1 MDHLT
6 PAVSNPQRR
15 RRYSTEFKVRVVQS
29 CGEPG
34 QSVAGVARRHDLNAN
49 LLHKWRKQFKAG
61 PTDFIQLPVP
71 VMLDNESTRSTI
83 CIDLPGGLVVHW
95 PMDRMTESVNWLKAL
110 MP

>member
-1 MDHLT
+1 MDHLA

-15 RRYSTEFKVRVVQS
+15 RGYTTEFKSRVVQS
-29 CGEPG
+29 CDEPG

-49 LLHKWRKQFKAG
+49 LLNKWRKQIKAG

-71 VMLDNESTRSTI
+71 VMRDTESTGSTI
-83 CIDLPGGLVVHW
+83 RIDLPGGLVVHW
-95 PMDRMTESVNWLKAL
+95 PMDRLPESVNWLKAL